1 MKRCVLAVSRIQSW
15 CDFSLFFT
23 AFSSFF
29 TVFHSVLLYVSLIC
43 TVFHWHRVKRSGKQ
57 LLDLFA
63 KIDVDG
69 SGDYDIG
76 DRFVL
81 QLMNSVLNIMDL
93 VVNNDEL
100 NTKKKCTGEF
110 RAGMLSIGLTFN
122 DATISALMSYMD
134 GDGGV
139 SKDYGFLHEE
149 RGILY

>member
-1 MKRCVLAVSRIQSW
+1 
-15 CDFSLFFT
+15 
-23 AFSSFF
+23 
-29 TVFHSVLLYVSLIC
+29 
-43 TVFHWHRVKRSGKQ
+43 
-57 LLDLFA
+57 
-63 KIDVDG
+63 
-69 SGDYDIG
+69 
-76 DRFVL
+76 
-81 QLMNSVLNIMDL
+81 MDL